1 MTHMKHKRISV
12 SCWICDFIVYRSFI
26 KAASMCDA
34 AFLRV
39 CTSDYKITIFKYLNK
54 FYDDNRLE
62 QC

>member
-1 MTHMKHKRISV
+1 
-12 SCWICDFIVYRSFI
+12 
-26 KAASMCDA
+26 MCDA